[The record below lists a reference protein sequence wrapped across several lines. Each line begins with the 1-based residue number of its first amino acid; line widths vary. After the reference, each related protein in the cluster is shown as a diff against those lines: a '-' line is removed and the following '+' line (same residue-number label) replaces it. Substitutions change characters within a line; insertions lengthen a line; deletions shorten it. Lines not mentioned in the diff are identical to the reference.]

1 MGNSIH
7 DAFDNI
13 KADPQMK
20 EATKRYFAVRYQK
33 KNSLFA
39 NRTFHR
45 TFAAACAMLLLIVGF
60 GGYHWTKEPVSY
72 VSIDINPSVELGLNR
87 FERVVSAVAYNP
99 EGEEILQGLSLK
111 GKEYTEAIDLI
122 VGSEAMAPY
131 LEKEDELVFTV
142 AAQSSREKVIEAG
155 VAHCSGHIGHS
166 SHSVSAD
173 METVNQAHDNGMSVG
188 KYNAYLQLS
197 EYDSTVTVD
206 ECKHMSMSQIHGMIS
221 EHGQE
226 EGCHHAQQGDSD
238 DGSSQGMKQDGAG
251 DGVSQEIQQDGMDD
265 GISHGMQQESTG
277 NGNGQEAHQQDS
289 SGDGYMEQG
298 GHHRRGHH

>member
-20 EATKRYFAVRYQK
+20 EATKEYLAGRYQK
-33 KNSLFA
+33 KSSLFA
-39 NRTFHR
+39 NRAFFR
-45 TFAAACAMLLLIVGF
+45 TFAAACAMLLLVA
-60 GGYHWTKEPVSY
+60 GGYHWTIQPVSY
-72 VSIDINPSVELGLNR
+72 VSIDINPSMELGLNR

-111 GKEYTEAIDLI
+111 GKKYTEAIDLV

-142 AAQSSREKVIEAG
+142 AAQSSQEKVIEAG

-173 METVNQAHDNGMSVG
+173 METVNLAHDNGMSVG

-197 EYDSTVTVD
+197 EYDSTVSVD
-206 ECKHMSMSQIHGMIS
+206 ECRHMSMSQIHGLIS
-221 EHGQE
+221 EHSQGQD
-226 EGCHHAQQGDSD
+226 CHHAQQENAEDDISSGMQQDSVD
-238 DGSSQGMKQDGAG
+238 DGT
-251 DGVSQEIQQDGMDD
+251 
-265 GISHGMQQESTG
+265 SHGMQQESTG
-277 NGNGQEAHQQDS
+277 GGNGQEAQQQESSDS
-289 SGDGYMEQG
+289 EYIEQD
-298 GHHRRGHH
+298 GHHRRRHH

>member
-7 DAFDNI
+7 DAFDSI

-20 EATKRYFAVRYQK
+20 EATKEYLAGHYK
-33 KNSLFA
+33 KNHNLFA
-39 NRTFHR
+39 NHAFYRILT
-45 TFAAACAMLLLIVGF
+45 AVCAMLVLVAGI
-60 GGYHWTKEPVSY
+60 GGYRWTKETVSY
-72 VSIDINPSVELGLNR
+72 VSIDINPSMELGLNR

-111 GKEYTEAIDLI
+111 GKKYTEAIDL
-122 VGSEAMAPY
+122 VVESEAMAPY

-142 AAQSSREKVIEAG
+142 AAQSSWEKVIEAG

-173 METVNQAHDNGMSVG
+173 METVNLAHDNGMSVG

-206 ECKHMSMSQIHGMIS
+206 ECRHMSMSEIHGMIS
-221 EHGQE
+221 EHSQGQ
-226 EGCHHAQQGDSD
+226 GCHHAQQKNSD
-238 DGSSQGMKQDGAG
+238 DDISSGMQQDSLD
-251 DGVSQEIQQDGMDD
+251 DGTSHEMQQDGMDD
-265 GISHGMQQESTG
+265 GASHGMQQESTG
-277 NGNGQEAHQQDS
+277 DGNGQEAHHQESSDSEYIEQD
-289 SGDGYMEQG
+289 
-298 GHHRRGHH
+298 GHHRRRHH